1 MGKLEGAERKWGSRR
16 IRFTLGSGGEGRREN
31 IVVRIPAICIC
42 SSKLKADATRV
53 SRVFFPSFFFSSLPL
68 FFLFPSSF
76 PRLDENAFTVSSIG
90 R

>member
-1 MGKLEGAERKWGSRR
+1 MRR
-16 IRFTLGSGGEGRREN
+16 ESGEADGYGLRSAQVGGEN